1 MRENGQPIWPNLR
14 FHVNC
19 SSAHNS
25 WPWIWI
31 FSATI
36 DIPKRRRRIPGNVI
50 RAYTTYYV
58 SEGFVRC
65 YRPCQYN
72 IIHRGTARK
81 KRKGK
86 AIRKRMA
93 SEVLT
98 RWGCLRWLPYNV
110 WNKIRDFIGKKKKE
124 IERERERAW
133 WRELVRLLV
142 PHPNNRTAADEKKK
156 RKIFLALVI
165 HRILGWGL
173 RREFSFLFG
182 QTIGV
187 WKNEK
192 HLTLLHVLLLY

>member
-1 MRENGQPIWPNLR
+1 MSVIETFCFIPHEFSSFLDLSSRLYLTNDPNAKNKKKNKEKEMRENGQPIWPNLR

-98 RWGCLRWLPYNV
+98 R
-110 WNKIRDFIGKKKKE
+110 
-124 IERERERAW
+124 
-133 WRELVRLLV
+133 
-142 PHPNNRTAADEKKK
+142 
-156 RKIFLALVI
+156 
-165 HRILGWGL
+165 
-173 RREFSFLFG
+173 
-182 QTIGV
+182 
-187 WKNEK
+187 
-192 HLTLLHVLLLY
+192 